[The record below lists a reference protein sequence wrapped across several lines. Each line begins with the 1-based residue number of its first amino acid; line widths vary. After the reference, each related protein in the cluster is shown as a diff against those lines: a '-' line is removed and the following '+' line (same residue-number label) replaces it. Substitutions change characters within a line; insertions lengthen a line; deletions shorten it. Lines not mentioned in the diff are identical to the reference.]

1 MDGYT
6 YVVEPVSVM
15 RAAAILPAVGAYD
28 TPDVLACVGQET
40 VTLYVRYLRAGV
52 GGAVDILIEASPYSA
67 DANTL
72 GTLIWSYLAVEQLG
86 AFAAGADNV
95 SALQRKGPI
104 TYTSTGAA
112 AETFTFTL
120 TLDRNVER
128 IRVSVAESGAV
139 GTPGNCEIVA
149 YQDRG

>member
-6 YVVEPVSVM
+6 YVIEPVSVL
-15 RAAAILPAVGAYD
+15 RAAAALAGAGAYD
-28 TPDVLACVGQET
+28 VPEELACVGQKPI
-40 VTLYVRYLRAGV
+40 TLYVRYLRGGV
-52 GGAVDILIEASPYSA
+52 GGAVDLLIEVSPYST

-72 GTLIWSYLAVEQLG
+72 GTLVWSYLAVEQLG

-95 SALQRKGPI
+95 SALQRKGPM
-104 TYTSTGAA
+104 TYTSTGAG
-112 AETFTFTL
+112 AETFTYTL
-120 TLDRNVER
+120 TLDRSVER